1 MVKEAVP
8 KGEDLIPLHVARTV
22 REGTDISLF
31 CYGLMVHYALE
42 PAKALDAD
50 GVSVEIVD
58 LRPVYPLDREAIIAS
73 ARKTGKCLVLYED
86 NFSVSVGSEVAA
98 IIADEAW
105 RWLDAPVKRLGRLD
119 VPSE

>member
-1 MVKEAVP
+1 M
-8 KGEDLIPLHVARTV
+8 
-22 REGTDISLF
+22 F
-31 CYGLMVHYALE
+31 CYGLMVSYAQE
-42 PAKALDAD
+42 AAKVLDGE

-58 LRPVYPLDREAIIAS
+58 LRTVYPLDRQAIIAS

-105 RWLDAPVKRLGRLD
+105 RWLDAPVKRLGGLD
-119 VPSE
+119 VPAIPYAPAMEDAFMPNPEKIAAAVRELAAF